1 METREAQIPAVSA
14 GDAIESVTDLFTNA
28 IQQGDI
34 RSVPSI
40 MFWGSMGVGK
50 SQAVYE
56 IAKRLSKNTG
66 EEVQVT
72 DIRLL
77 QFSPVDFRGIPAAD
91 DEKKFTVWLMPKLF
105 DMAPEKTHIL
115 FLDEISAAPQSM
127 QATAYQLA
135 LDRRIGEFVLPEKCF
150 VICAGNRVTDR
161 SVAYHMPKA
170 LANRLLHMQVEA
182 NFDSWYSWAL
192 ANGIDERV
200 MGYLAFDNSK
210 LVAEAEMDDL
220 AFTTP
225 RSWEFVS
232 NLLRLTGKEPAA
244 LHTAIAGCVGVATAL
259 EFEAWCEVYR
269 HLPSIAEIFSGQ
281 CRQYPKK
288 MDEMHAISNSMIA
301 YIAQHKESISNE
313 ELENASKYAARIPQI
328 FSDYTDAFFHGVL
341 RIEEMKLRMLQI
353 PTFSQWMQ
361 KCGE

>member
-14 GDAIESVTDLFTNA
+14 GDAITCVTELFTNA
-28 IQQGDI
+28 IRQKDI
-34 RSVPSI
+34 RRVPSI

-56 IAKRLSKNTG
+56 IAKQLSKNTG

-77 QFSPVDFRGIPAAD
+77 QFSPVDFRGIPSAD
-91 DEKKFTVWLMPKLF
+91 AERKFTVWLMPKLF
-105 DMAPEKTHIL
+105 DMDPEKIHIL

-135 LDRRIGEFVLPEKCF
+135 LDRRIGEFALPEKCF

-192 ANGIDERV
+192 ATGIDERV

-210 LVAEAEMDDL
+210 LVTETEMDEL
-220 AFTTP
+220 AFPTP

-232 NLLRLTGKEPAA
+232 GLLKLTGKVPAA

-269 HLPSIAEIFSGQ
+269 YLPPIADIFSGQ
-281 CRQYPKK
+281 CRKYPKK
-288 MDEMHAISNSMIA
+288 MDEMHALLNSMIA
-301 YIAQHKESISNE
+301 YIAQHKETISNE
-313 ELENASKYAARIPQI
+313 ELENAGKYALKIPRV
-328 FSDYTDAFFHGVL
+328 FADYTDAFFHGVL
-341 RIEEMKLRMLQI
+341 RIEEIKLRMVHI
-353 PTFSQWMQ
+353 PAFSQWM
-361 KCGE
+361 KKE